1 MLYNKLTVNQLL
13 TSYTGK
19 SNVIGGLPLPVC
31 IQILVQLLIAMPRER
46 LPPVVK
52 FILIS

>member
-1 MLYNKLTVNQLL
+1 MPYNKLTVNQLL

-19 SNVIGGLPLPVC
+19 GSVIGGLPLPVC
-31 IQILVQLLIAMPRER
+31 IQILLQLIAMPRER